1 VADARLEAWLADGGL
16 VQRAF
21 EEEFARVQADEDT
34 VTEAQALKLLQMEL
48 ADYGVMQEEMQGLDA
63 AALSAMLAEVKAE

>member
-1 VADARLEAWLADGGL
+1 M
-16 VQRAF
+16 
-21 EEEFARVQADEDT
+21 QADEDT